1 MPAFPPALLPTL
13 FAALALVFAG
23 LAWRTRT
30 GEPGRQI
37 NARTYRRLAVIF
49 SLVSLG
55 LILLTFVRS

>member
-1 MPAFPPALLPTL
+1 MPAVPPALLPAL

-37 NARTYRRLAVIF
+37 RARTYRRLAVIF
-49 SLVSLG
+49 ALVSVG